1 MGGPPERRPCGPGGR
16 RCAGHHVLCQSLA
29 PCRAAPELAAALE
42 RCARPPPRPHLASL
56 ALARRAAAR
65 RCVEGGAEPA
75 RPPQVV
81 RTTIEPAHR
90 PRDNSYDAYEYTGH
104 SHTYNSY
111 EIPSA
116 KARALPILAARLALA
131 ALAISRPR
139 CIHC

>member
-1 MGGPPERRPCGPGGR
+1 
-16 RCAGHHVLCQSLA
+16 VW
-29 PCRAAPELAAALE
+29 
-42 RCARPPPRPHLASL
+42 
-56 ALARRAAAR
+56 ARRAAAALAITCFVKAWRPAEQPLSWRQPWSVARGR
-65 RCVEGGAEPA
+65 RRARTSPLWPWRAARRRVGGGAEPA

-90 PRDNSYDAYEYTGH
+90 PRDNSYDAYEYTAH

-116 KARALPILAARLALA
+116 KARALPVLAARLASA

>member
-1 MGGPPERRPCGPGGR
+1 
-16 RCAGHHVLCQSLA
+16 VW
-29 PCRAAPELAAALE
+29 
-42 RCARPPPRPHLASL
+42 
-56 ALARRAAAR
+56 ARRAAAALAITCFVKAWR
-65 RCVEGGAEPA
+65 PAEQPLSWRQPWSVGGGAEPA

-90 PRDNSYDAYEYTGH
+90 PRDNSYDAYEYTAH

-116 KARALPILAARLALA
+116 KARALPVLAARLASA